1 MALHLTAGVFMKRFL
16 KQETADTSL
25 PLAKEIKSSHFKMML
40 RQPLLV
46 VVILSIFVAIFLFVL
61 LPIFNVFKLSMTND
75 SGAFTLEG
83 YSKVLMDGGH
93 RQTFFNSLKLG
104 AVVAV
109 IATFLGYV
117 FAFAMTRTE
126 MKGKK
131 FFNFI
136 ATLPIIS
143 PPFVLSLSLIFLFGR
158 QGLITKGLLG
168 ITGSDVYGFKS
179 LVVIQS
185 ISFFPIAYMTLTGIL
200 QAIDDSVE
208 DAAFN
213 LGASRGHVFRTV
225 ILPLSLPGVASS
237 LLLVFIQSME
247 DFSNPAVLGGSY
259 STLAVEAYRI
269 ITGMYDMRGGSILA
283 ITLLMPTLLAF
294 ILQKYWVGKKS
305 FVTVTGKPTQKRRK
319 IHEPHIIIPLT
330 IFCSVVAGV
339 IILLYGTVLGGAFV
353 KTWGINYSFTLDH
366 FRYVISMGWDPLINS
381 VKLALAAAPIAGVL
395 GMVIAYLTVRKSFP
409 GKRLMS
415 FGSMLMFAIPGTV
428 LGIGYI
434 FTFNTPPLILTGTA
448 AILIIAFTFRNIPV
462 AIESGATT
470 LLQIDRSIEEAS
482 SILGAGNG
490 TTFRRITLP
499 LLQQAF
505 FSGLVYA
512 FVRSMTA
519 VSSIIFLISP
529 KWSLATSRVF
539 ALFES
544 SKYSDAAAYITLMI
558 VIIVVFIGI
567 IRFFV
572 DFLLSARSRQQ
583 RQFKREAKALKNKS

>member
-1 MALHLTAGVFMKRFL
+1 MKLFQNPERAEEQVPLT
-16 KQETADTSL
+16 KQ
-25 PLAKEIKSSHFKMML
+25 IKTSHFRML
-40 RQPLLV
+40 LKQPLLLTL
-46 VVILSIFVAIFLFVL
+46 IFSIFVALFLFVF
-61 LPIFNVFKLSMTND
+61 LPIYNVLKLSLTN
-75 SGAFTLEG
+75 TEG
-83 YSKVLMDGGH
+83 VFSLDGFREVLLDGGH
-93 RQTFFNSLKLG
+93 RVTFFNSLKLG

-168 ITGSDVYGFKS
+168 INSFDVYGFRS
-179 LVVIQS
+179 LVLIQS
-185 ISFFPIAYMTLTGIL
+185 ISFFPIAYLTLTGIL

-213 LGASRGHVFRTV
+213 LGASRGYLFRTV
-225 ILPLSLPGVASS
+225 ILPLSLPGILSS

-247 DFSNPAVLGGSY
+247 DFSNPAVIGGSY

-283 ITLLMPTLLAF
+283 ITLLLPTLIAF

-305 FVTVTGKPTQKRRK
+305 FVTVSGKPTQKRRK
-319 IHEPHIIIPLT
+319 IHEPHILVPLT
-330 IFCSVVAGV
+330 IFCSAIAGI

-353 KTWGINYSFTLDH
+353 KTWGINYTLTLDH
-366 FRYVISMGWDPLINS
+366 FRYVISLGWDPLLNS
-381 VKLALAAAPIAGVL
+381 IKLALASAPIAGVL
-395 GMVIAYLTVRKSFP
+395 GIIIAYLTVRKTFP

-415 FGSMLMFAIPGTV
+415 FGSVLMFAIPGTV

-434 FTFNTPPLILTGTA
+434 FTFNTPPLVLTGTA

-462 AIESGATT
+462 AIESGTTT

-482 SILGAGNG
+482 TILGAGSG

-519 VSSIIFLISP
+519 VSSIIFLVSP

-544 SKYSDAAAYITLMI
+544 SKYSDAAAYITIMI
-558 VIIVVFIGI
+558 VIIVAFIGL
-567 IRFFV
+567 IRFIV
-572 DFLLSARSRQQ
+572 DFLLSARTRQQ
-583 RQFKREAKALKNKS
+583 RQYKREQKVQKKAENKA

>member
-1 MALHLTAGVFMKRFL
+1 MSLFNKKKAKSEM
-16 KQETADTSL
+16 L
-25 PLAKEIKSSHFKMML
+25 PLERQQKSSQFRMLL
-40 RQPLLV
+40 RQPLLM
-46 VVILSIFVAIFLFVL
+46 VVILAIFAAIALFVFM
-61 LPIFNVFKLSMTND
+61 PIFNVLKLSLTND
-75 SGAFTLEG
+75 SGAFSFDGFSEMLQNKNHRTTL
-83 YSKVLMDGGH
+83 
-93 RQTFFNSLKLG
+93 FNSLKLG
-104 AVVAV
+104 AVVAI
-109 IATFLGYV
+109 IATIMGYV

-168 ITGSDVYGFKS
+168 ITNANVYGFSS

-185 ISFFPIAYMTLTGIL
+185 ISFFPIAYLTMTGIL
-200 QAIDDSVE
+200 QSIDDSVE

-213 LGASRGHVFRTV
+213 LGASRGHIFRTV
-225 ILPLSLPGVASS
+225 ILPLSMPGVASS
-237 LLLVFIQSME
+237 MLLVFIQSME
-247 DFSNPAVLGGSY
+247 DFSNPAVLGGDY

-269 ITGMYDMRGGSILA
+269 ITGSYNMRGGSILA

-294 ILQKYWVGKKS
+294 VLQKYWVGKKS

-319 IHEPHIIIPLT
+319 IHEPHILLPLT
-330 IFCSVVAGV
+330 AFCTIVAGV

-353 KTWGINYSFTLDH
+353 KTWGINYELTLDH
-366 FRYVISMGWDPLINS
+366 FRYVLSMGWTPLFNS
-381 VKLALAAAPIAGVL
+381 VKLALASAPIAGIL

-415 FGSMLMFAIPGTV
+415 FGSLLMFAIPGTV
-428 LGIGYI
+428 LGIGYV
-434 FTFNTPPLILTGTA
+434 FSFNTPPIILTGTA

-462 AIESGATT
+462 AIESGSTT

-482 SILGAGNG
+482 TILGAGSG

-529 KWSLATSRVF
+529 KWNLATARVF

-558 VIIVVFIGI
+558 VIIVVFIGL
-567 IRFFV
+567 IRFIV
-572 DFLLSARSRQQ
+572 DFLLSPRTRQQ
-583 RQFKREAKALKNKS
+583 RQLKREERARNKAV

>member
-1 MALHLTAGVFMKRFL
+1 MSLFKKKKEAPEM
-16 KQETADTSL
+16 L
-25 PLAKEIKSSHFKMML
+25 PLERQQKSSQFRMLL
-40 RQPLLV
+40 RQPLLM
-46 VVILSIFVAIFLFVL
+46 VVILAIFAAIVLFVFM
-61 LPIFNVFKLSMTND
+61 PIFNVLKLSLTND
-75 SGAFTLEG
+75 SGAFSFDGFSEMLQNKNHRTTL
-83 YSKVLMDGGH
+83 
-93 RQTFFNSLKLG
+93 FNSLKLG
-104 AVVAV
+104 AVVAI
-109 IATFLGYV
+109 IATIMGYV

-168 ITGSDVYGFKS
+168 ITNANVYGFSS

-185 ISFFPIAYMTLTGIL
+185 ISFFPIAYLTMTGIL
-200 QAIDDSVE
+200 QSIDDSVE

-213 LGASRGHVFRTV
+213 LGASRGHIFRTV
-225 ILPLSLPGVASS
+225 ILPLSMPGVASS
-237 LLLVFIQSME
+237 MLLVFIQSME
-247 DFSNPAVLGGSY
+247 DFSNPAVLGGDY

-269 ITGMYDMRGGSILA
+269 ITGSYNMRGGSILA

-294 ILQKYWVGKKS
+294 VLQKYWVGKKS

-319 IHEPHIIIPLT
+319 IHEPHILLPLT
-330 IFCSVVAGV
+330 AFCTIVAGV

-353 KTWGINYSFTLDH
+353 KTWGINYELTLDH
-366 FRYVISMGWDPLINS
+366 FRYVLSMGWTPLFNS
-381 VKLALAAAPIAGVL
+381 VKLALASAPIAGIL

-415 FGSMLMFAIPGTV
+415 FGSLLMFAIPGTV
-428 LGIGYI
+428 LGIGYV
-434 FTFNTPPLILTGTA
+434 FSFNTPPIILTGTA

-462 AIESGATT
+462 AIESGSTT

-482 SILGAGNG
+482 TILGAGSG

-529 KWSLATSRVF
+529 KWNLATARVF

-544 SKYSDAAAYITLMI
+544 SKYSDAAAYIR
-558 VIIVVFIGI
+558 GC
-567 IRFFV
+567 
-572 DFLLSARSRQQ
+572 
-583 RQFKREAKALKNKS
+583 

>member
-1 MALHLTAGVFMKRFL
+1 MKLFQNPERAED
-16 KQETADTSL
+16 QL
-25 PLAKEIKSSHFKMML
+25 PLAKQIKTSHFRML
-40 RQPLLV
+40 LKQPLLLTL
-46 VVILSIFVAIFLFVL
+46 IISIFAALLLFVF
-61 LPIFNVFKLSMTND
+61 LPIFNVLKLSLTNPE
-75 SGAFTLEG
+75 GAFSLDG
-83 YSKVLMDGGH
+83 FRKVLLDGGH
-93 RQTFFNSLKLG
+93 RITFFNSLKLG

-143 PPFVLSLSLIFLFGR
+143 PSFVLSLSLIFLFGR

-168 ITGSDVYGFKS
+168 INSFDVYGFRS
-179 LVVIQS
+179 LVLIQS

-213 LGASRGHVFRTV
+213 LGASRGYLFRTV
-225 ILPLSLPGVASS
+225 ILPLSMPGILSS

-247 DFSNPAVLGGSY
+247 DFSNPAVIGGSY

-283 ITLLMPTLLAF
+283 ITLLMPTLIAF

-305 FVTVTGKPTQKRRK
+305 FVTVSGKPTQKRRK
-319 IHEPHIIIPLT
+319 IHEPHILVPLT
-330 IFCSVVAGV
+330 IFCSAIAGI

-353 KTWGINYSFTLDH
+353 KTWGINYTLTLDH
-366 FRYVISMGWDPLINS
+366 FRYVISLGWDPLMNS
-381 VKLALAAAPIAGVL
+381 IKLALASAPIAGVL
-395 GMVIAYLTVRKSFP
+395 GMIIAYLTVRKTFP

-415 FGSMLMFAIPGTV
+415 FGSVLMFAIPGTV

-434 FTFNTPPLILTGTA
+434 FTFNTPPIVLTGTA

-462 AIESGATT
+462 AIESGSTT

-482 SILGAGNG
+482 TILGAGSG

-519 VSSIIFLISP
+519 VSSIIFLVSP

-544 SKYSDAAAYITLMI
+544 SKYSDAAAYITIMI
-558 VIIVVFIGI
+558 VVIVAFIGL
-567 IRFFV
+567 IRFIV

-583 RQFKREAKALKNKS
+583 RHFKREQRAQNKAKNQA

>member
-1 MALHLTAGVFMKRFL
+1 MSLFKKKKSPEM
-16 KQETADTSL
+16 L
-25 PLAKEIKSSHFKMML
+25 PLQRQQKSSQFRMLL
-40 RQPLLV
+40 RQPLLL
-46 VVILSIFVAIFLFVL
+46 VVILAIFAAIALFVFM
-61 LPIFNVFKLSMTND
+61 PIFNVLKLSLTND
-75 SGAFTLEG
+75 SGAFSFEG
-83 YSKVLMDGGH
+83 FSEMIQNKNH
-93 RQTFFNSLKLG
+93 RTTFFNSLKLG
-104 AVVAV
+104 VVVAV
-109 IATFLGYV
+109 IATIMGYV

-158 QGLITKGLLG
+158 QGLLTKGLLG
-168 ITGSDVYGFKS
+168 ITNANVYGFSS

-185 ISFFPIAYMTLTGIL
+185 ISFFPIAYLTMTGIL
-200 QAIDDSVE
+200 QSIDDSVE

-213 LGASRGHVFRTV
+213 LGASRGHIFRTV
-225 ILPLSLPGVASS
+225 ILPLSMPGVASS
-237 LLLVFIQSME
+237 MLLVFIQSME
-247 DFSNPAVLGGSY
+247 DFSNPAVLGGDY

-269 ITGMYDMRGGSILA
+269 ITGSYNMRGGSILA

-319 IHEPHIIIPLT
+319 IHEPHILLPLT
-330 IFCSVVAGV
+330 AFCAVVAGV

-353 KTWGINYSFTLDH
+353 KTWGINYTLTLDH
-366 FRYVISMGWDPLINS
+366 FRYVLSMGWDPLFNS
-381 VKLALAAAPIAGVL
+381 VKLALASAPIAGIL

-415 FGSMLMFAIPGTV
+415 FGSLLMFAIPGTV
-428 LGIGYI
+428 LGIGYV
-434 FTFNTPPLILTGTA
+434 FSFNTPPIILTGTA
-448 AILIIAFTFRNIPV
+448 AILVIAFTFRNIPV
-462 AIESGATT
+462 AIESGSTT

-482 SILGAGNG
+482 TILGAGSG

-519 VSSIIFLISP
+519 VSTIIFLISP
-529 KWSLATSRVF
+529 KWNLATARVF

-544 SKYSDAAAYITLMI
+544 SKYSDAAAYITMMI
-558 VIIVVFIGI
+558 VIIVVFIGL
-567 IRFFV
+567 IRFIV
-572 DFLLSARSRQQ
+572 DFLLSPRSRQQ
-583 RQFKREAKALKNKS
+583 RQLKKEQRARNNAAVS

>member
-1 MALHLTAGVFMKRFL
+1 MKLFQNPERAED
-16 KQETADTSL
+16 QL
-25 PLAKEIKSSHFKMML
+25 PLAKQIKTSHFRML
-40 RQPLLV
+40 LKQPLLLTL
-46 VVILSIFVAIFLFVL
+46 IISIFAALLLFVF
-61 LPIFNVFKLSMTND
+61 LPIFNVLKLSLTNPE
-75 SGAFTLEG
+75 GAFSLDG
-83 YSKVLMDGGH
+83 FRKVLLDGGH
-93 RQTFFNSLKLG
+93 RITFFNSLKLG

-168 ITGSDVYGFKS
+168 INSFDVYGFRS
-179 LVVIQS
+179 LVLIQS

-213 LGASRGHVFRTV
+213 LGASRGYLFRTV
-225 ILPLSLPGVASS
+225 ILPLSMPGILSS

-247 DFSNPAVLGGSY
+247 DFSNPAVIGGSY

-283 ITLLMPTLLAF
+283 ITLLMPTLIAF

-305 FVTVTGKPTQKRRK
+305 FVTVSGKPTQKRRK
-319 IHEPHIIIPLT
+319 IHEPHILVPLT
-330 IFCSVVAGV
+330 IFCSAIAGI

-353 KTWGINYSFTLDH
+353 KTWGINYTLTLDH
-366 FRYVISMGWDPLINS
+366 FRYVISLGWDPLMNS
-381 VKLALAAAPIAGVL
+381 IKLALASAPIAGVL
-395 GMVIAYLTVRKSFP
+395 GMIIAYLTVRKTFP

-415 FGSMLMFAIPGTV
+415 FGSVLMFAIPGTV

-434 FTFNTPPLILTGTA
+434 FTFNTPPIVLTGTA

-462 AIESGATT
+462 AIESGSTT

-482 SILGAGNG
+482 TILGAGSG

-519 VSSIIFLISP
+519 VSSIIFLVSP

-544 SKYSDAAAYITLMI
+544 SKYSDAAAYITIMI
-558 VIIVVFIGI
+558 VVIVAFIGL
-567 IRFFV
+567 IRFIV

-583 RQFKREAKALKNKS
+583 RHFKREQRAQNKAKNQA